1 MTSTNETFNSEIKPE
16 TRKTHLLN
24 DRSFKIL
31 LQLQKEVAQKMGW
44 MPSLSTLVNALV
56 NTENLILLK
65 ENILAEFET
74 NKKTNIENTE
84 YTNESL

>member
-1 MTSTNETFNSEIKPE
+1 
-16 TRKTHLLN
+16 
-24 DRSFKIL
+24 
-31 LQLQKEVAQKMGW
+31 MGW

>member
-1 MTSTNETFNSEIKPE
+1 MIS
-16 TRKTHLLN
+16 LLKVF
-24 DRSFKIL
+24 SK
-31 LQLQKEVAQKMGW
+31 LQKEVAQKIGW

-84 YTNESL
+84 NTTKRIYY

>member
-31 LQLQKEVAQKMGW
+31 LQLQKEVAQKWVGC
-44 MPSLSTLVNALV
+44 LH
-56 NTENLILLK
+56 
-65 ENILAEFET
+65 
-74 NKKTNIENTE
+74 
-84 YTNESL
+84 